1 MKPVSKEAAA
11 KASKGAPKAST
22 PGSGGTRSTW
32 LRGAAMGVPLALMA
46 AWVVDGYWPGFR
58 SDAVP
63 EDTSAAVTST
73 VAPANTSAAVVDM
86 SKLDASGMV
95 AESQADHVPARA
107 RKPMSL
113 DVYGA
118 KRRAA
123 QQTHELVGTQP
134 TADASPA
141 DLPALPP
148 QALVANEDVA
158 PVQAVTVPPESPA
171 LPATVEQPGPAAQ
184 VAATPAPAMLELKP
198 VPPSPK
204 HVAKAATDVE
214 VASLPFPLSLLTAA
228 CALPGELGKMVTRIR

>member
-11 KASKGAPKAST
+11 KASKGAAKAST
-22 PGSGGTRSTW
+22 PVSGGARSTW
-32 LRGAAMGVPLALMA
+32 LRGTAMGVPLALMA

-58 SDAVP
+58 SDAVL
-63 EDTSAAVTST
+63 EDKSAAVTST
-73 VAPANTSAAVVDM
+73 VAPANTSVAVVEM
-86 SKLDASGMV
+86 SQLDASGKV
-95 AESQADHVPARA
+95 TESQATHAPARV

-123 QQTHELVGTQP
+123 RQTHETVGTQA

-141 DLPALPP
+141 SLPALPP

-158 PVQAVTVPPESPA
+158 PVPAVTVPAETPVLLAE
-171 LPATVEQPGPAAQ
+171 VKQPVSAAQ
-184 VAATPAPAMLELKP
+184 ESTPPAPAMSELKP
-198 VPPSPK
+198 IPSSPK
-204 HVAKAATDVE
+204 HLAKAATD